1 MMSTPQHN
9 QQVATIFRSIAE
21 RLAAQRANPYRVR
34 AYRKAADAIEA
45 LEEDIAD
52 VASRQALEDIDGIGR
67 DLADKIEEF
76 LRTGTIQAYEALR
89 TPLPEAVKA
98 WAQLPGL
105 SESLVAYL
113 YTRLC
118 ITTLTDWNSWCDHT
132 CCAPYQGSQDRKNAC
147 WRPSPPYNGS
157 PPLLRRARKLLKD
170 LPGLQHLDR
179 LLELH
184 ILLKRGITRDING
197 RKLRHGAVLRSA
209 LFLSFAILS
218 RLIFPW
224 HDRRLGLL

>member
-1 MMSTPQHN
+1 MSINLIVPVPLPRIPDHVRIAPSRPMISTPQHN
-9 QQVATIFRSIAE
+9 QQVANIFRSIAE

-34 AYRKAADAIEA
+34 AYRKAADTIEV
-45 LEEDIAD
+45 LGEDIAD

-98 WAQLPGL
+98 WTQLPGL

-118 ITTLTDWNSWCDHT
+118 ITTLTDLEQLVRSH
-132 CCAPYQGSQDRKNAC
+132 
-147 WRPSPPYNGS
+147 
-157 PPLLRRARKLLKD
+157 LLRTV
-170 LPGLQHLDR
+170 PGFSGSEER
-179 LLELH
+179 LLEA
-184 ILLKRGITRDING
+184 IT
-197 RKLRHGAVLRSA
+197 A
-209 LFLSFAILS
+209 LQQQLPI
-218 RLIFPW
+218 
-224 HDRRLGLL
+224 RRREEAP

>member
-1 MMSTPQHN
+1 M
-9 QQVATIFRSIAE
+9 
-21 RLAAQRANPYRVR
+21 
-34 AYRKAADAIEA
+34 
-45 LEEDIAD
+45 EEDIAD
-52 VASRQALEDIDGIGR
+52 IASRQALEDIDGIGR

-98 WAQLPGL
+98 WTQLPGL

-118 ITTLTDWNSWCDHT
+118 ITTLTDLEQLVRSHLLRT
-132 CCAPYQGSQDRKNAC
+132 IPGFSGSEERLLEAITAAQQQ
-147 WRPSPPYNGS
+147 
-157 PPLLRRARKLLKD
+157 PPLRSARKLLED

-179 LLELH
+179 LLELN
-184 ILLKRGITRDING
+184 ILLKRGFTRDFNG

-218 RLIFPW
+218 RLIFP
-224 HDRRLGLL
+224 RRRPQAWPASAPFPFTGLRLACLGDSGRWLGLHDNIRCNTG